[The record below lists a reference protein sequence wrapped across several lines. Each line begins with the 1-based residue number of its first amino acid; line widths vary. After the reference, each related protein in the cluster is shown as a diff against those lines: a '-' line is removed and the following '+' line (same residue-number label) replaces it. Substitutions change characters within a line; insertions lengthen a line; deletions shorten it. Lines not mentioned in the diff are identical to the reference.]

1 MYRITDSAKLPG
13 RKELCLIGYPVNIDP
28 DLCIYNDT
36 DPFKYITIN
45 SNVLREALLSDP
57 SFILFTL
64 GIKVEDATKG
74 RNIKWQQF

>member
-13 RKELCLIGYPVNIDP
+13 RKELCFIGYPVNIDP

-74 RNIKWQQF
+74 RNIK

>member
-13 RKELCLIGYPVNIDP
+13 RKELCLIGYPVHIDP

-64 GIKVEDATKG
+64 GITIEDATKG
-74 RNIKWQQF
+74 RNIK

>member
-1 MYRITDSAKLPG
+1 MYKITDSARLPG
-13 RKELCLIGYPVNIDP
+13 RKELCHIGYPVHMDP

-45 SNVLREALLSDP
+45 SKVLREALLSDP
-57 SFILFTL
+57 GFILFTL

>member
-13 RKELCLIGYPVNIDP
+13 RKELCLIGYPINIDP

-64 GIKVEDATKG
+64 GIKIEDATKG